1 MGTVY
6 CLRWKCGTTVY
17 GTPLY
22 KVGVVDGGFEAHG
35 EKMVKHMNRYYFDD
49 IDGQKDASQKIID
62 FMLVTHPDQDHTN
75 GLKKILKNLT
85 VNKIFMNRP
94 WLYVED
100 LFDKVD
106 DGRITKD
113 SLYRRL
119 REKYKTIADIEEIAE
134 AQGIP
139 IYEAF
144 EGTCIDNKL
153 LVLSPSK
160 QFYLNLLIE
169 SEKTP
174 LQKDAALQ
182 QGRMFTILAKAVKAY
197 VLDILETWDI
207 ETIRE
212 DEKTTAENETSVV
225 VRGIIDGSGFILTG
239 DAGIRALNKALDY
252 MDWIG
257 EDVLKVVSF
266 YQIPHHGGRH
276 NVSPS
281 LLNRMLGEK
290 VKTGEVTGK
299 TAYASVA
306 KDSDHP
312 LKMVTNAFIR
322 RGVKVYKT
330 EGNIICYQ
338 NGKMP
343 NRNWVKMKEVEFSN
357 YVEGWED

>member
-1 MGTVY
+1 M
-6 CLRWKCGTTVY
+6 
-17 GTPLY
+17 
-22 KVGVVDGGFEAHG
+22 
-35 EKMVKHMNRYYFDD
+35 
-49 IDGQKDASQKIID
+49 
-62 FMLVTHPDQDHTN
+62 
-75 GLKKILKNLT
+75 
-85 VNKIFMNRP
+85 
-94 WLYVED
+94 
-100 LFDKVD
+100 
-106 DGRITKD
+106 
-113 SLYRRL
+113 
-119 REKYKTIADIEEIAE
+119 
-134 AQGIP
+134 
-139 IYEAF
+139 
-144 EGTCIDNKL
+144 
-153 LVLSPSK
+153 
-160 QFYLNLLIE
+160 
-169 SEKTP
+169 
-174 LQKDAALQ
+174 QKDAALQ